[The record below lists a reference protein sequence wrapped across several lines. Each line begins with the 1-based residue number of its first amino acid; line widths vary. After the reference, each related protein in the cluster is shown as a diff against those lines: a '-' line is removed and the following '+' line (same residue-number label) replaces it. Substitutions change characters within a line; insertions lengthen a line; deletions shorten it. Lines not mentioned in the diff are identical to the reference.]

1 MLKRYYT
8 DLVTEAPVP
17 AKQAYRF
24 FTRHEDWADWSGAIH
39 KVKLFGDEWRKGATL
54 IFWPKVGNLPPVP
67 VPVKILSVKPDQSIT
82 WGLDLPGA
90 KLKHRFSFIPVGD
103 GFCRIHHE
111 EWSEGL
117 LTLAVWPAGGLIN
130 KFNKQFAAELA
141 AMF

>member
-1 MLKRYYT
+1 
-8 DLVTEAPVP
+8 
-17 AKQAYRF
+17 
-24 FTRHEDWADWSGAIH
+24 
-39 KVKLFGDEWRKGATL
+39 
-54 IFWPKVGNLPPVP
+54 
-67 VPVKILSVKPDQSIT
+67 
-82 WGLDLPGA
+82 
-90 KLKHRFSFIPVGD
+90 VGD